1 MTILWLK
8 KPETNKK
15 SDLMKPRQRVITSLK
30 IIVYICNVAGL
41 VWWAD
46 HSIKAYM
53 EWPTASN
60 VVLQNGDDGYGN
72 VRFPVVTFCPESRL
86 TKERALKEN
95 ITRLMWKKSPL
106 CKKVQNLRE

>member
-1 MTILWLK
+1 
-8 KPETNKK
+8 
-15 SDLMKPRQRVITSLK
+15 MKLPQLVITSLK
-30 IIVYICNVAGL
+30 IIVYLSNVAGL
-41 VWWAD
+41 VWWAN
-46 HSIKAYM
+46 HSIKSYIEM
-53 EWPTASN
+53 PTASN

>member
-1 MTILWLK
+1 
-8 KPETNKK
+8 
-15 SDLMKPRQRVITSLK
+15 MKLPQLVITSLK
-30 IIVYICNVAGL
+30 IIVYLCNVVGL
-41 VWWAD
+41 IVWAN
-46 HSIKAYM
+46 HSIKTYIEM
-53 EWPTASN
+53 PTASN

-106 CKKVQNLRE
+106 CKKVQKSTERIENNN